1 VSSANAGRSI
11 GSGGAITDDDLFWA
25 PDPAPAL
32 TDLQKRQALGL
43 AQMQRVEFI
52 IAAATAEAAGDLVA
66 AAAWDRLEEQARQ
79 RVEAAY
85 VAVHGR
91 ASEILM
97 CRIVSVRVLDPVKRK
112 RCKQAFK
119 MMSAIEQE
127 RTR

>member
-85 VAVHGR
+85 EAVHGR

-97 CRIVSVRVLDPVKRK
+97 GRIVSVRVLDPASRK

-127 RTR
+127 RTK